1 MACFCGLSLVRVSIA
16 VKRYH
21 GHLKPYT
28 GKHLMGAGLQFRGLV
43 HCHHDRKLGI
53 VQADMVL
60 ESSGEFYLHLQA
72 AGRHRKP
79 TWPGLN
85 F

>member
-1 MACFCGLSLVRVSIA
+1 
-16 VKRYH
+16 
-21 GHLKPYT
+21 
-28 GKHLMGAGLQFRGLV
+28 MGAGLQFRGLV

-60 ESSGEFYLHLQA
+60 EISGEFYLHLQA